1 MRIRI
6 LRLLGAAAAAALT
19 AACTSHVII
28 RDRIAQSDP
37 AQCDYAPADPGA
49 AGWTYH
55 RCDKFAVEVHP
66 LAGAPGGAFK
76 LAFVEFDDQGW
87 FYRYQENDAN
97 RGRRVA
103 VASQMQLLEDLLEAE
118 GKARDLI
125 IVAYVHGWKH
135 DADVCNEDVGCF
147 REVLRAIQEAEVRQY
162 GAAARRVIGIYVAW
176 RGREVAGPGD
186 AQYVTFYSRKNA
198 ATHVALGSVREL
210 FAWLGKFHRHQNDPA
225 RVRAQAGKDS
235 GRAGRTRLVTV
246 GHSFGGL
253 ILFAAVSP
261 WLLQNVVDGDET
273 VEPFGD
279 LVVLVNPAFEA
290 VRYEP
295 LYHAAGRRAWAG
307 RGQRQPVFVA
317 VTSDSDWATRYAFP
331 LGRSVNTLFEQYA
344 QGEGVR
350 WKIEREANLR
360 TIGHA
365 DRYRTHRLT
374 LAPGA
379 PPPAQQTAAE
389 GPCRCLSPVG
399 RWVESDSPGEAR
411 ARRQAFDRQWRDAD
425 GRSKEGWE
433 RHYGSGVVLTHL
445 AGQSDPDNPFW
456 VVSTDS
462 PIIDGH
468 GDFYT
473 PYFLGFLRELYDD
486 LLLR

>member
-6 LRLLGAAAAAALT
+6 LRLLSAAAAAALT

-55 RCDKFAVEVHP
+55 RCEKFAVEVHP

-87 FYRYQENDAN
+87 FYRYQENGTGH
-97 RGRRVA
+97 GRRVA
-103 VASQMQLLEDLLEAE
+103 VASQMQLLERLLHEE

-135 DADVCNEDVGCF
+135 DSEVCNEDVCCF

-162 GAAARRVIGIYVAW
+162 GAAARRVVGVYVGW
-176 RGREVAGPGD
+176 RGREVVGSRD
-186 AQYVTFYSRKNA
+186 AQTVTFYSRKNA

-210 FAWLGKFHRHQNDPA
+210 FAMLGKFHRVQNA
-225 RVRAQAGKDS
+225 AVRAPAPPGAPP
-235 GRAGRTRLVTV
+235 GPGGRTRLVTV
-246 GHSFGGL
+246 GHSLGGL

-261 WLLQNVVDGDET
+261 RLLQNVVEGDPT

-295 LYHAAGRRAWAG
+295 LYHAAGRRDWSAS
-307 RGQRQPVFVA
+307 GQRRPIFVA
-317 VTSDSDWATRYAFP
+317 VTSKSDWATRYAFP
-331 LGRSVNTLFEQYA
+331 AGRWVTGMLEQYA
-344 QGEGVR
+344 QGEGER
-350 WKIEREANLR
+350 WQIEREANLN

-365 DRYRTHRLT
+365 DRYQTHRLA

-379 PPPAQQTAAE
+379 PPAAR
-389 GPCRCLSPVG
+389 GTVPDGSCQCPYPVG
-399 RWVESDSPGEAR
+399 DWIGSDSPAAAR
-411 ARRQAFDRQWRDAD
+411 ERRQAFDAQWRSAD
-425 GRSKEGWE
+425 GRSKDGWE
-433 RHYGSGVVLTHL
+433 RRYGSGVVLTHM
-445 AGQSDPDNPFW
+445 AGRSDPDNPFW